1 MSYSPSS
8 LYGSFSTQSQEIC
21 LLPEEMN
28 LARELVADAW
38 NHPAIT
44 RRLVSDQSSTLNC
57 KTFFGTIWAFETSKP
72 QYSKYHDSHIIWR
85 VMGEE
90 LKALHVGL
98 LLRLVRRFNRRVKER
113 RNSASGVQISPPSLD
128 PRIVCNLPSS
138 LVPTLDQPGYL
149 SSEAEGDKKHHHP
162 SFTNSSVRWRPRPTR
177 GSAVDIPSMLQ
188 ADIGPRFHGMSAQTT
203 LNPAFPEVDPRVW
216 HTRHTGLQK
225 QYHRANGVP
234 YSNLESIGP
243 HYMAQNPT
251 NNQQITSSSY
261 TTLDY
266 TLQRDENGSFLPLQT
281 RFPSWNNSSFGPTM
295 AAEMKPWLNDID
307 SEDNMHVFISQG
319 PFQRYEDMQSH
330 QAFEKSRT
338 AVSQS
343 PSMTRSLYRLD
354 HVDIDQATHATVS
367 ANDDFEALVSR

>member
-8 LYGSFSTQSQEIC
+8 LYGSFSTQSQEIR

-28 LARELVADAW
+28 FARELVADAW

-44 RRLVSDQSSTLNC
+44 RRL
-57 KTFFGTIWAFETSKP
+57 TFFGTIWAFETSKP

-90 LKALHVGL
+90 LKALHADASKSVETQ
-98 LLRLVRRFNRRVKER
+98 RLGSKYHRRHWIHALIYKK
-113 RNSASGVQISPPSLD
+113 S
-128 PRIVCNLPSS
+128 
-138 LVPTLDQPGYL
+138 DQPGYL

-188 ADIGPRFHGMSAQTT
+188 ADVGPRFHGLMSAQTT

-281 RFPSWNNSSFGPTM
+281 RFPSCYNSSFGPTM

-307 SEDNMHVFISQG
+307 SEDNMHGFISQG

-354 HVDIDQATHATVS
+354 HVDIDQATHATMMQEGS
-367 ANDDFEALVSR
+367 